1 MHPPNQSAEKDFVM
15 NQAARRFTKLVL
27 TVSAVSMLSASA
39 YAHRT
44 WLLPSATVLSGKE
57 QWVTVDAAVSNDLF
71 YFEHNPLQLDNLSV
85 VAPDGSSVTP
95 ENMAKGKYRNTF
107 DVKIGQPGTYRIMV
121 LNQGVFANYKLDG
134 QNKRWR
140 GKPEQIKT
148 DIPANATDVKV
159 SEVQGRI
166 ETFVTSGKPSDDVL
180 KPIGVG
186 LEMVPVTHP
195 NNLIAG
201 EKATFRLLLDG
212 QPAVGQ
218 SVEIVPGGI
227 RYRDKLND
235 VKATTDESGTF
246 SVTWPAPGM
255 YWMNSSVQD
264 NKSKIE
270 NATRRAGYTTTIEVL
285 AP

>member
-1 MHPPNQSAEKDFVM
+1 
-15 NQAARRFTKLVL
+15 
-27 TVSAVSMLSASA
+27 
-39 YAHRT
+39 
-44 WLLPSATVLSGKE
+44 
-57 QWVTVDAAVSNDLF
+57 
-71 YFEHNPLQLDNLSV
+71 
-85 VAPDGSSVTP
+85 
-95 ENMAKGKYRNTF
+95 MAKGKYRNTF
-107 DVKIGQPGTYRIMV
+107 DVKIEQPGTYKIMV
-121 LNQGVFANYKLDG
+121 LNQGVFASYKLDG

-148 DIPANATDVKV
+148 DIPANATDVKI
-159 SEVQGRI
+159 SEIQGRI
-166 ETFVTSGKPSDDVL
+166 ETFVTSGKPTDGVL
-180 KPIGVG
+180 KPTGVG

-218 SVEIVPGGI
+218 SIEIVPGGI

-235 VKATTDESGTF
+235 MKATTDESGTF

-255 YWMNSSVQD
+255 YWMHSSIQD

-270 NATRRAGYTTTIEVL
+270 NATRRASYTTTIEVL

>member
-1 MHPPNQSAEKDFVM
+1 MSHIWKRYLTFA
-15 NQAARRFTKLVL
+15 LVVW
-27 TVSAVSMLSASA
+27 TTSILSVPAH
-39 YAHRT
+39 AHRL
-44 WLLPSATVLSGKE
+44 WLLPSATVLSGND

-71 YFEHNPLQLDNLSV
+71 YFEHNPLQLDNLTI
-85 VAPDGSSVTP
+85 VAPDASSVTP

-107 DVKIGQPGTYRIMV
+107 DVKIEKPGTYKIVV
-121 LNQGVFANYKLDG
+121 LNRGVFASYKLDG
-134 QNKRWR
+134 QPKRWR
-140 GKPEQIKT
+140 GKPEQIRNE
-148 DIPANATDVKV
+148 IPASATDVKI
-159 SEVQGRI
+159 SEIQGRV
-166 ETFVTSGKPSDDVL
+166 ETFVTSGKPSDDAL
-180 KPIGVG
+180 KPTGVG

-212 QPAVGQ
+212 QPATGQ

-235 VKATTDESGTF
+235 IRVTTDESGTF
-246 SVTWPAPGM
+246 SVTWPNPGM
-255 YWMNSSVQD
+255 YWMNASVQD

-270 NATRRAGYTTTIEVL
+270 NAARRASYTTTVEVL